1 MRQNIDSGGQWED
14 SHGYSRAVRVGSMV
28 MVAGT
33 IAGPEALDLGPEE
46 QTASA
51 LQRIERALEEA
62 SASLAHVVRT
72 VVYVVDIEET
82 PAISRAHRHAFG
94 GIRPVSTL
102 VEVSALMDPRAVV
115 EIQADAIIA

>member
-28 MVAGT
+28 WVAGT
-33 IAGPEALDLGPEE
+33 IAGPAALEEGPEG
-46 QTASA
+46 QTADA
-51 LQRIERALEEA
+51 LARIERALEEA
-62 SASLAHVVRT
+62 GASLHHVVRT

-82 PAISRAHRHAFG
+82 PAISRAHRRAFG

-102 VEVSALMDPRAVV
+102 VEVSALADPRAVV
-115 EIQADAIIA
+115 EIQADAVIA